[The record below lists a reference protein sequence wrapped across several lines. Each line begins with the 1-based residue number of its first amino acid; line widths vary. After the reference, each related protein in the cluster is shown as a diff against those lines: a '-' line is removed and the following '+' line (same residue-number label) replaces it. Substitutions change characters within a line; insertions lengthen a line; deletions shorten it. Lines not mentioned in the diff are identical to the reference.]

1 VLQEDLDDKEHT
13 NFDLEEKISDLE
25 EVIHS
30 LTIDTVTFEPF
41 VFRKQWTKFPNSK
54 RGNMQWKPQVD
65 KLCFE
70 MLANRTPQ
78 HASKPI

>member
-30 LTIDTVTFEPF
+30 LTTDTGTFKPF
-41 VFRKQWTKFPNSK
+41 AFRKQWTKFPNSK

-65 KLCFE
+65 KLCLE
-70 MLANRTPQ
+70 MLANCTPQ